1 MFEQWN
7 GVERRQNARPDAGS
21 RYRRLR
27 REIEPSESMAVAL
40 ERLVDAIKRLERG
53 VSTALA
59 ASREPSRARRKASS
73 AP

>member
-7 GVERRQNARPDAGS
+7 GVERRHNSRPEAGA

-27 REIEPSESMAVAL
+27 HEIEPSESMMLAL
-40 ERLVDAIKRLERG
+40 ERLIDAIKRLERG
-53 VSTALA
+53 VAAALA
-59 ASREPSRARRKASS
+59 TSRAPSRARRKASS